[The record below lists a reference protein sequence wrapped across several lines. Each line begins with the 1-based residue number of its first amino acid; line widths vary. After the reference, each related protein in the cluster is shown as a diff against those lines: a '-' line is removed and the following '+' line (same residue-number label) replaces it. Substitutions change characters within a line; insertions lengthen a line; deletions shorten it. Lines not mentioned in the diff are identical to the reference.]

1 MFNLEIKRISLKS
14 LVFSAYP
21 LVVFVFILL
30 SSYFELGDLIDPEAG
45 FFATATQVML
55 FSLIRTAV
63 IVLFSVL
70 AAFLYNLLSSFGMKG
85 VRISLTEVEEAS
97 AQEETTEEETSG
109 EDDIPMGDF

>member
-14 LVFSAYP
+14 LVFSVYP
-21 LVVFVFILL
+21 LIVFVFILL
-30 SSYFELGDLIDPEAG
+30 FSYFELGDLIDPEAG

-85 VRISLTEVEEAS
+85 IRISLTEVEEAP
-97 AQEETTEEETSG
+97 AQEETPEAQAPVQEENK
-109 EDDIPMGDF
+109 

>member
-21 LVVFVFILL
+21 LIVFVFILL

-45 FFATATQVML
+45 FFAMATQVML

-85 VRISLTEVEEAS
+85 IRISLAEVEEAP
-97 AQEETTEEETSG
+97 AKEETPEEQAPVQEENK
-109 EDDIPMGDF
+109 